1 MNRQVRDHVGEALEV
16 REIFSGE
23 DATEWTQ
30 NNKGNGTVSS
40 NIAWPLM
47 EGRAFCGLAGEL
59 VRVLEPHSEAD
70 PNGLLLQFLTA
81 FGNAVG
87 SSPYYLVEGDQH
99 RAKLFVVTSGA
110 TSKGRKGTGWGR
122 VRQIMKIAD
131 PAWESDQVQSGLSS
145 GEGLISHV
153 RDGVSKIGNDGEMEE
168 IDPGVRDKRM
178 MLITEEFSGALRVM
192 ERPGNTLSSV
202 LRDAWGTAK
211 LQTLT
216 KNSPLK
222 ATDSHIS
229 IIGHVTDEEL
239 RSVLS
244 RIEMANGF
252 ANRFLFA
259 KVRRSKLLP
268 HGRNLEQAAIDELG
282 RKVGGRLDQARA
294 IGRITMTDG
303 AAEAWE
309 RNYPALSAERSGLL
323 GAVLGRAEAQVIRLA
338 VIYAL
343 LENQTVIDLPQLAAA
358 LAVWGFCEDSATQI
372 WGDMMGDEVTDT
384 IMAALQTADTTGMRR
399 TEIGSLFSRHASS
412 ARITR
417 SLETLERAGKTERMP
432 SGGHGEQRWRCRPW
446 VAL

>member
-23 DATEWTQ
+23 DATERMQ
-30 NNKGNGTVSS
+30 NNKGNGNVSS
-40 NIAWPLM
+40 NIAWPVM
-47 EGRAFCGLAGEL
+47 EARAFCGLAGEL
-59 VRVLEPHSEAD
+59 VRILEPHSEAD

-122 VRQIMKIAD
+122 VRQVMKIAD

-168 IDPGVRDKRM
+168 IDPGVKDKRM

-239 RSVLS
+239 RSILS

-268 HGRNLEQAAIDELG
+268 HGGNLKQAAIDELG
-282 RKVGGRLDQARA
+282 RKVGARLQLARA
-294 IGRITMTDG
+294 IGRIIMTDG

-343 LENQTVIDLPQLAAA
+343 LENQAVIDLPQLAAA

-372 WGDMMGDEVTDT
+372 WGEMMGDDVTDT
-384 IMAALQTADTTGMRR
+384 IMATLQAAGTTGMTR
-399 TEIGSLFSRHASS
+399 TEIGSLFSRHVSS

-432 SGGHGEQRWRCRPW
+432 SGGHGQQRWRCPPW